1 MAGRVASFCSEGDLA
16 CATPP
21 NATLARTVTN
31 IAGQLHLEQ
40 QDPLRTL
47 TDLAGA
53 LGGATIRTA
62 ADVVNEDVN
71 FKNGRFTVQS
81 SGKTILGRLARTPTL
96 ARRHL
101 MRMQMSSAPS
111 SRPASWVCKLA

>member
-47 TDLAGA
+47 TDLQEPS
-53 LGGATIRTA
+53 A
-62 ADVVNEDVN
+62 AQ
-71 FKNGRFTVQS
+71 RFA
-81 SGKTILGRLARTPTL
+81 RLQT
-96 ARRHL
+96 
-101 MRMQMSSAPS
+101 S
-111 SRPASWVCKLA
+111 